1 MNIVWT
7 RMYKKF
13 ETDLATPLMDKRLK
27 APTLKITLREN
38 VRQMLVKA
46 TDLSNEYQAEQQLR
60 ITPTK
65 KKVNIQISVFEMERT
80 ALHSEH

>member
-1 MNIVWT
+1 MLILKLIDNLI
-7 RMYKKF
+7 KAHLS
-13 ETDLATPLMDKRLK
+13 LATPLMDKRLK
-27 APTLKITLREN
+27 APTLKRTLREN

-65 KKVNIQISVFEMERT
+65 KSKYPN
-80 ALHSEH
+80 